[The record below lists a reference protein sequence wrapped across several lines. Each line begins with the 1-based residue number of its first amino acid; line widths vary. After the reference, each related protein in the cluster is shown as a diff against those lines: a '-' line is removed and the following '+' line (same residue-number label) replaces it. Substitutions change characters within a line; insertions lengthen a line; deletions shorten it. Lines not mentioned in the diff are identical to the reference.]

1 MWNLNAAK
9 ILISRDKLF
18 HVLAARCLENRLQ
31 VQTGKHEKVAKSKS
45 GEKTTAV
52 MATHLKWF
60 IMPPPHSVRQ
70 NALMAVV
77 CLSVCPVPDPKL
89 RMKWHSKLKI
99 AKKRVCHGYP
109 GPHLEVKRSSSPGR
123 FGWLFKSRNAGA
135 GTYRPHSLLEIR
147 PIRRQIKF
155 TYYEALRSP
164 VTVQC

>member
-1 MWNLNAAK
+1 MFCFLC
-9 ILISRDKLF
+9 SRI
-18 HVLAARCLENRLQ
+18 VNI

-109 GPHLEVKRSSSPGR
+109 GPHLEVKRSKVKVTRPL
-123 FGWLFKSRNAGA
+123 WL
-135 GTYRPHSLLEIR
+135 
-147 PIRRQIKF
+147 
-155 TYYEALRSP
+155 
-164 VTVQC
+164 TVQVTKCRGGDI